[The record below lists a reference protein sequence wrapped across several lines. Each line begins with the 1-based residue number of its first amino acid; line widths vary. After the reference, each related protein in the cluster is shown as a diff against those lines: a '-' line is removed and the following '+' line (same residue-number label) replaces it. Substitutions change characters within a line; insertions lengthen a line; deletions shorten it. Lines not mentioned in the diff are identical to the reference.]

1 MISRAL
7 APLRTGTLV
16 IAAQIGFNR
25 AETPL
30 LYKGKRHLMT
40 AIGVLL
46 GVLILG
52 SFGAFF
58 LYVPILP
65 VAAAATI
72 MLALILMFILGV
84 QTGGRRVRR
93 KMLPGSCGVRKP
105 PVRVHWHRA
114 TAQFC
119 INLQISS
126 QRRMY
131 ARLAEFAAKPLAL
144 ARLNEGESHDPDGF
158 STHTGR

>member
-1 MISRAL
+1 MREKAPRAVNVIDIKSVS
-7 APLRTGTLV
+7 ALRTDTLE

-25 AETPL
+25 AGIGPL
-30 LYKGKRHLMT
+30 LAPAKGVARHLMT
-40 AIGVLL
+40 AVGVLL

-84 QTGGRRVRR
+84 QTGGRRIRILRR
-93 KMLPGSCGVRKP
+93 KNASGS
-105 PVRVHWHRA
+105 
-114 TAQFC
+114 T
-119 INLQISS
+119 
-126 QRRMY
+126 
-131 ARLAEFAAKPLAL
+131 LAESVDRA
-144 ARLNEGESHDPDGF
+144 E
-158 STHTGR
+158 